1 MRLAKRTDQFWHQM
15 LKQAV
20 PGTVLRQDLDV
31 HDYLES
37 R

>member
-1 MRLAKRTDQFWHQM
+1 MRFAGLPDQFRHQV
-15 LKQAV
+15 LKQAT